1 LRHEVSLAEARMMMT
16 IQVMNFARSQGLNNL
31 EPTDIQDQATTIDQK
46 RNSNQELTIKPV
58 GPKSRVEALIE
69 LGNLSLH
76 PLSHGIIEIGRSED
90 SQIRITDPVVSRRHA
105 QILVYEGCL
114 ILFDLDSTNG
124 TYVNGKRVDGG
135 SILFGG
141 DKISIG
147 LSEFIVAA

>member
-1 LRHEVSLAEARMMMT
+1 MT
-16 IQVMNFARSQGLNNL
+16 NEVMNFAKSQAITNAKL
-31 EPTDIQDQATTIDQK
+31 TDSQDQATTLDQK
-46 RNSNQELTIKPV
+46 AGSQNRGLPAKPA

-76 PLSHGIIEIGRSED
+76 PLSNGIIEIGRSVD
-90 SQIRITDPVVSRRHA
+90 SQIRIKDPVVSRRHA

-124 TYVNGKRVDGG
+124 TFVNGKRVDGG

-147 LSEFIVAA
+147 LSQFIVAA